1 MGELTLLI
9 ERAHQGDAE
18 ARDAVY
24 KLLYVDLSRIARAR
38 LMRSGRNTMLDTSSL
53 VNEAYIRLAR
63 VDGLASP
70 NRHHFLAYAS
80 RVMHS
85 VIVDL
90 VRARATERRGSSAQR
105 VTLNT
110 NLCDDIPAGE
120 DELLRVHDALEE
132 LAAVDERLVRMVEM
146 RYFAGL
152 TEKETA
158 DVLGVNERTVR
169 RDWQKARMLLAAA
182 LK

>member
-9 ERAHQGDAE
+9 ERAHQGDAG

-38 LMRSGRNTMLDTSSL
+38 LMSSGRNTLLDTSSL
-53 VNEAYIRLAR
+53 VNEAYIRLAK
-63 VDGLASP
+63 VEGLASP

-90 VRARATERRGSSAQR
+90 VRARATERRGSSARR

-110 NLCDDIPAGE
+110 NLCDGIPAGE